1 MNAASSRTWVVG
13 SLLVA
18 IVLVAMTWFL
28 VIGPTRTDTRT
39 LDADTAGV
47 QLQNDLLVAE
57 NARLSQQAES
67 QEQLETEVRGALAAL
82 PEDVALPDFNRQL
95 ALQAA
100 ARGVTVSSI
109 SVSPAAAQGA
119 PAADGTIPT
128 GVLGVPI
135 TIQTKGP
142 ALSQLF
148 FLRDVQEVGPRAVLV
163 NATSLSALDTETVDD
178 ASTLTTQLTVYTSAL
193 SAADS
198 EQLAEVLRGVPAA
211 G

>member
-1 MNAASSRTWVVG
+1 MNATSSRTWVVG
-13 SLLVA
+13 SLLA
-18 IVLVAMTWFL
+18 TIVLVAMTWFL
-28 VIGPTRTDTRT
+28 VIGPTRSDTGA
-39 LDADTAGV
+39 LDENTAGV
-47 QLQNDLLVAE
+47 QLQNELLVAE

-67 QEQLETEVRGALAAL
+67 QDELETGVRDALAAL

-95 ALQAA
+95 AQQAA
-100 ARGVTVSSI
+100 ARGVTVTSI
-109 SVSPAAAQGA
+109 SVSAASAQGA

-135 TIQTKGP
+135 TIQTDGP

-163 NATSLSALDTETVDD
+163 NATSLTAADADTVDD
-178 ASTLTTQLTVYTSAL
+178 ASTLTTQLTVYSSAL
-193 SAADS
+193 SATD
-198 EQLAEVLRGVPAA
+198 QLAEVLRGVPAA